1 MLDIKNST
9 PLNSIQFLE
18 FISIPSKF
26 SKTNKYVMFYLQKDP
41 KLVIIREN

>member
-18 FISIPSKF
+18 FNSTPSKF
-26 SKTNKYVMFYLQKDP
+26 YKTNKDVMFYLQKDP